1 VWAFAALTGA
11 SESGILD
18 ELATPKTAAEI
29 GQRIGASPALA
40 QAILEV
46 LAALDVVRVEEDRFF
61 FSSGMK
67 SLIGGFGKDILR
79 GDLRATHLLTLDL
92 VERFQSGALS
102 SGGWQ
107 YADPVILQAWG
118 MRSVEQV
125 ALWID
130 RVFSTLDGLGEALQT
145 PESRFLDVGTGVGRL
160 AIAMCGQLPNLRVLG
175 IDPNETALNLARQN
189 VMEAGVGDRIELRR
203 LRVQDL
209 GETESFDLA
218 WVPVMFLDPATV
230 ANGLHR
236 VHAAL
241 RRGGWLIVGTVDAQ
255 GQGIQPKVLK
265 LMSLLFSGGLVLS
278 QEVAEML
285 EQAGY
290 DGVKVLPAP
299 PGLPNRTVVAR
310 RPID

>member
-1 VWAFAALTGA
+1 MWAFAALTGA

-29 GQRIGASPALA
+29 GQLIGASAALA

-46 LAALDVVRVEEDRFF
+46 LAALDVVRVEEGKFS
-61 FSSGMK
+61 FSSGMN

-79 GDLRATHLLTLDL
+79 GDLRATHLLTSDL
-92 VERFQSGALS
+92 VKRFQSGALS

-107 YADPVILQAWG
+107 YEDPAILQAWG

-130 RVFSTLDGLGEALQT
+130 RVFSTLDGLAEALQA

-175 IDPNETALNLARQN
+175 IEPNETALNLARQN
-189 VMEAGVGDRIELRR
+189 VTEMGLGDRIELRR

-218 WVPVMFLDPATV
+218 WVPVMFMDPATV
-230 ANGLHR
+230 IDGLHR
-236 VHAAL
+236 IHEAL
-241 RRGGWLIVGTVDAQ
+241 RRGGWLIVGMVDAQ
-255 GQGIQPKVLK
+255 GEGIQPKVLK
-265 LMSLLFSGGLVLS
+265 LMSLLFSGGLLLS
-278 QEVAEML
+278 QEVAELL